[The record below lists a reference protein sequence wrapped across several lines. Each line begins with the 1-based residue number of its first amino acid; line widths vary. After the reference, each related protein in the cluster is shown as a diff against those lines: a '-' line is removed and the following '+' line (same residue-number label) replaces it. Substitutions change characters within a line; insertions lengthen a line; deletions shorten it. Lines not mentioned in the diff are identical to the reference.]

1 MVDDREKLTQII
13 SEKAIM
19 ERVHQIADDIS
30 NQYKSEVP
38 ILIGI
43 LNGSFIFASDLIRAM
58 KIDCEIDFIKVS
70 SYSGTKSKGTVHLR
84 KDISA
89 DITDRHVIIV
99 EDIIDSGLTIRFIRD
114 RLLDAQPK
122 SVSIVTLLMKPD
134 LAEID
139 FDVNWVGFEI
149 PPHYV
154 VGYGLDYDQ
163 KFRNLKGV
171 FRLGGNK
178 YE

>member
-122 SVSIVTLLMKPD
+122 SVSIVTLLMKPE

-139 FDVNWVGFEI
+139 FHVNWVGFEI

-154 VGYGLDYDQ
+154 VGYGLDYGQ
-163 KFRNLKGV
+163 KFRNLRGI
-171 FRLGGNK
+171 FRLGGK
-178 YE
+178 QI

>member
-1 MVDDREKLTQII
+1 MVVDREKLIQII
-13 SEKAIM
+13 SEKSIM

-43 LNGSFIFASDLIRAM
+43 LNGSFIFASDLVRAM

-70 SYSGTKSKGTVHLR
+70 SYSGTKSKGTIHLK

-99 EDIIDSGLTIRFIRD
+99 EDIIDSGLTIRFIRE

-122 SVSIVTLLMKPD
+122 SVSIVTLLMKPE

-163 KFRNLKGV
+163 KFRNLRGI
-171 FRLGGNK
+171 FRLGGK
-178 YE
+178 

>member
-43 LNGSFIFASDLIRAM
+43 LNGSFIFASDLVRAM

-70 SYSGTKSKGTVHLR
+70 SYSGTKSKGTIHLR

-122 SVSIVTLLMKPD
+122 SVSIVTLLMKPE

-163 KFRNLKGV
+163 KFRNLRGI
-171 FRLGGNK
+171 FRLGGK
-178 YE
+178 

>member
-122 SVSIVTLLMKPD
+122 SVSIVTLLMKPE

-163 KFRNLKGV
+163 KFRNLRGV
-171 FRLGGNK
+171 FRLGGK
-178 YE
+178 QI

>member
-1 MVDDREKLTQII
+1 MLVDREKLIQII
-13 SEKAIM
+13 SEKSIM
-19 ERVHQIADDIS
+19 ELVHQIADDIS

-43 LNGSFIFASDLIRAM
+43 LNGSFIFASDLVRAM

-70 SYSGTKSKGTVHLR
+70 SYSGTKSKGTVHLK

-99 EDIIDSGLTIRFIRD
+99 EDIIDSGLTIRFIRE

-122 SVSIVTLLMKPD
+122 SVSIVTLLMKPE
-134 LAEID
+134 LSEID

-163 KFRNLKGV
+163 KFRNLRGI
-171 FRLGGNK
+171 FRLGGK
-178 YE
+178 

>member
-1 MVDDREKLTQII
+1 MVVDREKLIQII
-13 SEKAIM
+13 SEKSIM

-43 LNGSFIFASDLIRAM
+43 LNGSFIFASDLVRAM

-70 SYSGTKSKGTVHLR
+70 SYSGTKSKGTVHLK

-99 EDIIDSGLTIRFIRD
+99 EDIIDSGLTIRFIRE

-122 SVSIVTLLMKPD
+122 SVSIVTLLMKPE

-163 KFRNLKGV
+163 KFRNLRGI
-171 FRLGGNK
+171 FRLGGK
-178 YE
+178 

>member
-1 MVDDREKLTQII
+1 MVVDREKLTQII
-13 SEKAIM
+13 SEKSIM

-43 LNGSFIFASDLIRAM
+43 LNGSFIFASDLVRAM

-70 SYSGTKSKGTVHLR
+70 SYYGNKSKGTVPLR

-122 SVSIVTLLMKPD
+122 SVSIVTLLMKPE

-139 FDVNWVGFEI
+139 FDVNWVAFEI
-149 PPHYV
+149 PQHYV

-163 KFRNLKGV
+163 KFRNLRGI
-171 FRLGGNK
+171 FRLGGN
-178 YE
+178 

>member
-1 MVDDREKLTQII
+1 MVVDREKLTQII
-13 SEKAIM
+13 SEKSIM

-43 LNGSFIFASDLIRAM
+43 LNGSFIFASDLVRAM

-70 SYSGTKSKGTVHLR
+70 SYSGTKSKGTVHLK

-99 EDIIDSGLTIRFIRD
+99 EDIIDSGLTIRFIRE
-114 RLLDAQPK
+114 RLLAAQPK
-122 SVSIVTLLMKPD
+122 SVSILTLLMKPE

-149 PPHYV
+149 PQHYV

-163 KFRNLKGV
+163 KFRNLRGI
-171 FRLGGNK
+171 FRLGGK
-178 YE
+178 

>member
-89 DITDRHVIIV
+89 NITDRHVIIV

-122 SVSIVTLLMKPD
+122 SVSIVTLLMKPE

-163 KFRNLKGV
+163 KFRNLRGI
-171 FRLGGNK
+171 FRLRGK
-178 YE
+178 QT

>member
-43 LNGSFIFASDLIRAM
+43 LNGSFIFVSDLIRAM

-122 SVSIVTLLMKPD
+122 SVSIVTLLMKPE

-163 KFRNLKGV
+163 KFRNLRGV
-171 FRLGGNK
+171 FRLGGK
-178 YE
+178 QI

>member
-1 MVDDREKLTQII
+1 MVVDREKLTQII
-13 SEKAIM
+13 SEKSIM

-43 LNGSFIFASDLIRAM
+43 LNGSFIFASDLVRAM

-70 SYSGTKSKGTVHLR
+70 SYSGTKSKGTVHLK

-122 SVSIVTLLMKPD
+122 SVSIVTLLMKPE

-149 PPHYV
+149 PQHYV

-163 KFRNLKGV
+163 KFRNLRGI
-171 FRLGGNK
+171 FRLGGK
-178 YE
+178 

>member
-1 MVDDREKLTQII
+1 MVVDREKLTQII
-13 SEKAIM
+13 SEKSIM

-43 LNGSFIFASDLIRAM
+43 LNGSFIFASDLVRAM

-70 SYSGTKSKGTVHLR
+70 SYSGTKSKGTVHLK

-99 EDIIDSGLTIRFIRD
+99 EDIIDSGLTIRFIRE

-122 SVSIVTLLMKPD
+122 SVSIVTLLMKPE

-163 KFRNLKGV
+163 KFRNLRGI
-171 FRLGGNK
+171 FRLGGK
-178 YE
+178 

>member
-19 ERVHQIADDIS
+19 ERVHQIAGDIS
-30 NQYKSEVP
+30 NQYKSEIP

-43 LNGSFIFASDLIRAM
+43 LNGSFIFVSDLIRAM

-163 KFRNLKGV
+163 KFRNLRGI
-171 FRLGGNK
+171 FRLGGK
-178 YE
+178 

>member
-19 ERVHQIADDIS
+19 ERVHQIAGDIS
-30 NQYKSEVP
+30 NQYKSEIP

-43 LNGSFIFASDLIRAM
+43 LNGSFIFVSDLIRAM

-122 SVSIVTLLMKPD
+122 SVSIVTLLMKPE

-163 KFRNLKGV
+163 KFRNLRGI
-171 FRLGGNK
+171 FRLGGK
-178 YE
+178 

>member
-1 MVDDREKLTQII
+1 MVVDREKLIQII
-13 SEKAIM
+13 SEKSIM

-43 LNGSFIFASDLIRAM
+43 LNGSFIFASDLVRAM

-70 SYSGTKSKGTVHLR
+70 SYSGTKSKGTIHLR

-99 EDIIDSGLTIRFIRD
+99 EDIIDSGLTIRFIRE

-122 SVSIVTLLMKPD
+122 SVSIVTLLMKPE

-163 KFRNLKGV
+163 KFRNLKGI
-171 FRLGGNK
+171 FRLGGK
-178 YE
+178 

>member
-1 MVDDREKLTQII
+1 MVVDREKLTQII
-13 SEKAIM
+13 SEKSIM

-43 LNGSFIFASDLIRAM
+43 LNGSFIFASDLVRAM

-70 SYSGTKSKGTVHLR
+70 SYSGTKSKGTVHLK

-99 EDIIDSGLTIRFIRD
+99 EDIIDSGLTIRFIRE

-122 SVSIVTLLMKPD
+122 SVSIVTLLMKPE

-163 KFRNLKGV
+163 KFRNLRGI
-171 FRLGGNK
+171 FRLGG
-178 YE
+178 E

>member
-163 KFRNLKGV
+163 KFRNLRGI
-171 FRLGGNK
+171 FRLGG
-178 YE
+178 E

>member
-1 MVDDREKLTQII
+1 MVVDREKLTQII
-13 SEKAIM
+13 SEKSIM

-43 LNGSFIFASDLIRAM
+43 LNGSFIFASDLVRAM

-70 SYSGTKSKGTVHLR
+70 SYSGTKSKGTVHLK

-99 EDIIDSGLTIRFIRD
+99 EDIIDSGLTIRFIRG

-122 SVSIVTLLMKPD
+122 SVSIVTLLMKPE
-134 LAEID
+134 LVEID

-163 KFRNLKGV
+163 KFRNLRGI
-171 FRLGGNK
+171 FRLGGK
-178 YE
+178 

>member
-163 KFRNLKGV
+163 KFRNLRGV
-171 FRLGGNK
+171 FRLGGK
-178 YE
+178 QI

>member
-19 ERVHQIADDIS
+19 ERVHQIAGDIS
-30 NQYKSEVP
+30 NQYKSEIP

-122 SVSIVTLLMKPD
+122 SVSIVTLLMKPE

-163 KFRNLKGV
+163 KFRNLRGV
-171 FRLGGNK
+171 FRLGGK
-178 YE
+178 QI

>member
-1 MVDDREKLTQII
+1 MIVDREKLTQII
-13 SEKAIM
+13 SEKSIM

-43 LNGSFIFASDLIRAM
+43 LNGSFIFASDLVRAM

-70 SYSGTKSKGTVHLR
+70 SYSGTKSKGTVHLK

-99 EDIIDSGLTIRFIRD
+99 EDIIDSGLTIRFIRE

-122 SVSIVTLLMKPD
+122 SVSIVTLLMKPE

-163 KFRNLKGV
+163 KFRNLRGI
-171 FRLGGNK
+171 FRLGGK
-178 YE
+178 

>member
-1 MVDDREKLTQII
+1 MIDDREKLTQII

-122 SVSIVTLLMKPD
+122 SVSIVTLLMKPE

-163 KFRNLKGV
+163 KFRNLRGI
-171 FRLGGNK
+171 FRLWGK
-178 YE
+178 QI

>member
-13 SEKAIM
+13 SEEVIM
-19 ERVHQIADDIS
+19 ERVHQIGDEIS
-30 NQYKSEVP
+30 NQFKSEVP

-43 LNGSFIFASDLIRAM
+43 LNGSFIFASDLVRAM

-70 SYSGTKSKGTVHLR
+70 SYSGTKSKGTVHLK

-99 EDIIDSGLTIRFIRD
+99 EDIIDSGLTIRFIRE

-122 SVSIVTLLMKPD
+122 SVSIVTLLMKPE
-134 LAEID
+134 LVEID

-163 KFRNLKGV
+163 KFRNLRGI
-171 FRLGGNK
+171 FRLGGK
-178 YE
+178 

>member
-43 LNGSFIFASDLIRAM
+43 LNGSFIFVSDLIRAM

-70 SYSGTKSKGTVHLR
+70 SYYGTKSKGTVHLR

-122 SVSIVTLLMKPD
+122 SVSIVTLLMKPE
-134 LAEID
+134 LAEIE

-163 KFRNLKGV
+163 KFRNLRGV

>member
-19 ERVHQIADDIS
+19 ERVHQIAGDIS
-30 NQYKSEVP
+30 NQYKSEIP

-163 KFRNLKGV
+163 KFRNLRGV
-171 FRLGGNK
+171 FRLGEK
-178 YE
+178 QI

>member
-1 MVDDREKLTQII
+1 MLDDREKLTQII
-13 SEKAIM
+13 SEKSIM

-43 LNGSFIFASDLIRAM
+43 LNGSFIFASDLVRAM

-70 SYSGTKSKGTVHLR
+70 SYSGTKSKGTVHLK

-99 EDIIDSGLTIRFIRD
+99 EDIIDSGLTIRFIRE

-122 SVSIVTLLMKPD
+122 SVSIVTLLIKPE

-163 KFRNLKGV
+163 KFRNLRGI
-171 FRLGGNK
+171 FRLGGK
-178 YE
+178 

>member
-19 ERVHQIADDIS
+19 ERVHQIAGDIS
-30 NQYKSEVP
+30 NQYKSEIP

-43 LNGSFIFASDLIRAM
+43 LNGSFIFVSDLIRAM

-70 SYSGTKSKGTVHLR
+70 SYYGTKSKGTVHLR

-122 SVSIVTLLMKPD
+122 SVSIVTLLMKPE

-163 KFRNLKGV
+163 KFRNLRGV
-171 FRLGGNK
+171 FRLGGK
-178 YE
+178 QI

>member
-122 SVSIVTLLMKPD
+122 SVSIVTLLMKPE

-163 KFRNLKGV
+163 KFRNLRGI
-171 FRLGGNK
+171 FRLRGK
-178 YE
+178 QI

>member
-43 LNGSFIFASDLIRAM
+43 LNGSFIFASDLVRAM

-163 KFRNLKGV
+163 KFRNLRGV
-171 FRLGGNK
+171 FRLGGK
-178 YE
+178 QI

>member
-122 SVSIVTLLMKPD
+122 SVSIVTLLMKPE
-134 LAEID
+134 LTEID

-163 KFRNLKGV
+163 KFRNLRGI
-171 FRLGGNK
+171 FRLWGK
-178 YE
+178 QI

>member
-1 MVDDREKLTQII
+1 MVVDREKLIQII
-13 SEKAIM
+13 SEKSIM

-43 LNGSFIFASDLIRAM
+43 LNGSFIFASDLVRAM

-70 SYSGTKSKGTVHLR
+70 SYSGNKSKGTVHLR

-99 EDIIDSGLTIRFIRD
+99 EDIIDSGLTISFIRD

-122 SVSIVTLLMKPD
+122 SVSIITLLMKPE

-163 KFRNLKGV
+163 KFRNLRGI
-171 FRLGGNK
+171 FRLGGK
-178 YE
+178 

>member
-1 MVDDREKLTQII
+1 MKVDNEKLIEII
-13 SEKAIM
+13 SEK
-19 ERVHQIADDIS
+19 QIKNKVEEIAASIS
-30 NQYKSEVP
+30 KIYDGEAP

-43 LNGSFIFASDLIRAM
+43 LNGSFIFCADLVRALD
-58 KIDCEIDFIKVS
+58 IDCEIDFIKVT
-70 SYSGTKSKGTVHLR
+70 SYKGTQSKGTVRLR

-89 DITDRHVIIV
+89 VITDRHVIIV
-99 EDIIDSGLTIRFIRD
+99 EDIIDSGLTIRFIRE

-122 SVSIVTLLMKPD
+122 SVSIVTLLMKPE
-134 LAEID
+134 LVEID

-163 KFRNLKGV
+163 KFRNLRGI
-171 FRLGGNK
+171 FRLGGK
-178 YE
+178 